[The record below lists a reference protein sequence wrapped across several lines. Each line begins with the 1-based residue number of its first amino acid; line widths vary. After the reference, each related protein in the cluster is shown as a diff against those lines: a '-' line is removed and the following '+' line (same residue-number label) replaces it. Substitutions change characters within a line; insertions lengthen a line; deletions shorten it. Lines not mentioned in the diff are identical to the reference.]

1 MSVLKLRLFGLKMKS
16 TGILNNLNYK
26 IMKYFNLSL
35 FVILSINFGF
45 SQESPT
51 AVGGDFSG
59 SGGNVA
65 FSIGQVF
72 YITTN
77 STTNSSAQ
85 GVQQTYQISTND
97 IQEAIISNL
106 CSVFPNP
113 TADFLILQLGLYENS
128 LRFELSDENGKI
140 ICNELI
146 KNSKTEINMISQP
159 KATYFLRVLKGSKQ
173 IQTFKIIKN

>member
-1 MSVLKLRLFGLKMKS
+1 
-16 TGILNNLNYK
+16 
-26 IMKYFNLSL
+26 MKYFILSL
-35 FVILSINFGF
+35 SIILSINYVF
-45 SQESPT
+45 SQNGIT

-59 SGGNVA
+59 SGGIVA

-72 YITTN
+72 YTTNN
-77 STTNSSAQ
+77 STTTSSAQ

-97 IQEAIISNL
+97 IQEANISNL

-140 ICNELI
+140 IYNELI

-159 KATYFLRVLKGSKQ
+159 KATYFLRVLEGSEQ